1 MPKSVTFNR
10 GLSSVLFWSV
20 ISAAFIGPG
29 TVTTASNAG
38 ATFGLDLLWA
48 LVFSIF
54 ATIILQEAAA
64 RVTIASGMNL
74 GEILAR
80 RYERNSRW
88 VRWIL
93 FGTIVFGCAAYQAGN
108 ILGAISGL
116 GLFSEIPRQWLTL
129 VLCLLAAVLL
139 WWGNTAWITR
149 ILGAAVA
156 LMGIAFIWSA
166 FSGNLGFGAWLE
178 GMRPRVN
185 NGNALLVIGLI
196 GTTIVPYNL
205 FLASGIS
212 KGQRIQE
219 MRWGVVIAIIIGGI
233 ISAAIMA
240 VGTQVNGP
248 FSFTA
253 LSQAMELKMGA
264 SGTVLFGFGLFAA
277 GLSSAIT
284 SPFAAAITGQSLLGS
299 GRGAWSSKGKY
310 FRLTWAGVI
319 SAGLILGTLDV
330 KPVPAIILAQAV
342 NGVLLPVVA
351 VFLTLAVND
360 RQLIPREFLNTT
372 LVNALTLLIV
382 LIASFLGLNNLWRA
396 VVQVIPQWNAHPNW
410 GWMTAGAGSLI
421 ILFWLGR
428 QIFKQ

>member
-248 FSFTA
+248 FQFHGAIPGNGIKNGGIGYCSIWIRLVRGGVEFGDNQSVCSSHNGSKPPGFRPGSMVFQGKI
-253 LSQAMELKMGA
+253 LSPDLGGCNL
-264 SGTVLFGFGLFAA
+264 SRPDFGYTRRQTRTCNN
-277 GLSSAIT
+277 SR
-284 SPFAAAITGQSLLGS
+284 P
-299 GRGAWSSKGKY
+299 GRQW
-310 FRLTWAGVI
+310 R
-319 SAGLILGTLDV
+319 
-330 KPVPAIILAQAV
+330 II
-342 NGVLLPVVA
+342 
-351 VFLTLAVND
+351 
-360 RQLIPREFLNTT
+360 
-372 LVNALTLLIV
+372 
-382 LIASFLGLNNLWRA
+382 
-396 VVQVIPQWNAHPNW
+396 
-410 GWMTAGAGSLI
+410 AGSCRVSYA
-421 ILFWLGR
+421 GC
-428 QIFKQ
+428 Q